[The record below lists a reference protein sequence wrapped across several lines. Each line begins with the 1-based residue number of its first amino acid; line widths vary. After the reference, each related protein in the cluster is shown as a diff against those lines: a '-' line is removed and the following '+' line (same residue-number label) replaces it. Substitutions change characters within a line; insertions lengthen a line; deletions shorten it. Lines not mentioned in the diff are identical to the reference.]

1 MNEPTLAP
9 AEELQAEPP
18 HKPAVGY
25 RPLLWLAIGILIAFA
40 AISVFALSHANISDE
55 TKGGIIITWNNLAI
69 MVAGFWFGS
78 NVASKVS
85 SLTGRK

>member
-1 MNEPTLAP
+1 MTEPTLGP
-9 AEELQAEPP
+9 AEEMQAEAA

-25 RPLLWLAIGILIAFA
+25 RPLLWLAIGILVAFA
-40 AISVFALSHANISDE
+40 AISVFALNHPGISDE
-55 TKGGIIITWNNLAI
+55 TKGGIIFTWNNLAI
-69 MVAGFWFGS
+69 MVVAFWFGS